1 MGAIVDFWQQHEF
14 ANAVPKPV
22 GSVAPTRK
30 KIPQHAAEFLLSR
43 PLFASAGSTKSRL
56 RDPNALI
63 LLFRLAFLFHPFP
76 PS

>member
-1 MGAIVDFWQQHEF
+1 MATIVASRQQHEF

-43 PLFASAGSTKSRL
+43 PLFASTGSTKSRL
-56 RDPNALI
+56 RDLNPSI
-63 LLFRLAFLFHPFP
+63 LHHILPIATKH
-76 PS
+76 